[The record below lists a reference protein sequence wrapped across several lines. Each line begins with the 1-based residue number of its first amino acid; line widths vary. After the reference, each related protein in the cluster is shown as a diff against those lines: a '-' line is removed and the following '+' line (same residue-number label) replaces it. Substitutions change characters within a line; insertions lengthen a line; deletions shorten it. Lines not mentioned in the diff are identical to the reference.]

1 MGNEKSFAFFVC
13 VEYREEYDLI
23 KANLDELFCPAGYK
37 VFIIW
42 VKADV
47 YNSSTYNN
55 VMQKNNSKYKIYI
68 HAGVQIV
75 NGNFLHDI
83 LNVFSDDNIAMLGFW
98 GTLEKPVSGNWHNAK
113 DKIGKAWTAEDGNIV
128 EKAFGDFQ
136 KTIDVRWLDCSCFA
150 TQYDLQWQEDF
161 TTSYFS
167 VFSHCEDFA
176 VAGKKVVVPYQKEA
190 WCYYDNLNEPV
201 IDNNELTKYIG
212 MYAPYL
218 MQAHEKCP
226 MNNLLFFCGRNVEI
240 HEEWRFYASEG
251 ISIGNN
257 VSIQKG
263 AWFLLPYNNYNG
275 EPRIVISDGC
285 DLGYRLCIS
294 SSNKVILEEYV
305 LIAANVHITDH
316 NHNYDL
322 VGIPIRYQGI
332 SSFSNVVVIGRGSWI
347 ANNVVIAGNVKI
359 GKGCAIGANSVVT
372 SDIPSYCVA
381 AGSPARVV
389 KAFDC
394 KEKRWVKIK
403 SEADLQSVLAS
414 RPSRDDVDKRPI
426 LDMHIFERKNII
438 KLFLREENDELALRE
453 IASLAVFLFEYNQS
467 CSDDFLEN
475 TLLEIGNRLGL
486 PACERQISDIRS
498 LKNCKVLFYDGFGL
512 DTRGLAQIY
521 LEALVELGCHVVYVT
536 KMVAKN
542 KIPTLLGVLQRGNAE
557 VIYIP
562 QTGYIETTQ
571 ILNNII
577 NKSKPEVG
585 FLYIEPYDLPGI
597 MAFNNATGKFKRYL
611 INLTDHAFWL
621 GTNAFDYC
629 LEFRNY
635 GASLS
640 EEYRKIPCDKLIMQ
654 PYYPPINTKFTF
666 EGYPFEKKEDDFII
680 FSGGSL
686 YKTIDRE
693 NTYYK
698 LVDWV
703 LQRFSHVKF
712 WYAGNGSCA
721 GLDWLLHKWPGRV
734 FHTPERRDLFYIM
747 KNIDL
752 YLNTYPAAGG
762 LMSQFS
768 ILAGKVPLTLCR
780 EGNLGGLLIDE
791 ENLGI
796 VYSDIKQLK
805 KEMIRLI
812 GDAGYRRKKERML
825 SNAVIGKDCFTEN
838 LGNII
843 IKNSSKFKREA
854 YDIKYN
860 RNLTEQQWYERFIL
874 SHQDLLQDF

>member
-1 MGNEKSFAFFVC
+1 MENKQSVSFFVC
-13 VEYREEYDLI
+13 VAGKDEYEAIRS
-23 KANLDELFCPAGYK
+23 NLGELVCPKGLK
-37 VFIIW
+37 VFILW
-42 VKADV
+42 VKSDLYNGSV
-47 YNSSTYNN
+47 YNQ
-55 VMQKNNSKYKIYI
+55 VVRKDNSKYKVYI
-68 HAGVQIV
+68 HSGVRIV
-75 NGNFLHDI
+75 NTNFISDMLS
-83 LNVFSDDNIAMLGFW
+83 VFSKNQIAMIGFW
-98 GTLEKPVSGNWHNAK
+98 GTLEKPTSANWHDADN
-113 DKIGKAWTAEDGNIV
+113 KIGKAWTTENGDIV
-128 EKAFGDFQ
+128 EKAFFEFQ
-136 KTIDVRWLDCSCFA
+136 NTTEVRWLDGCCFA
-150 TQYDLQWQEDF
+150 TQCDMLWQEVF
-161 TTSYFS
+161 ASNYFS
-167 VFSHCEDFA
+167 VLSYCEE
-176 VAGKKVVVPYQKEA
+176 VARLGKKIVVPYQEKA

-201 IDNNELTKYIG
+201 IDNDELIKYIG
-212 MYAPYL
+212 MYASYL

-226 MNNLLFFCGRNVEI
+226 MNNMLFFSGRNVEI
-240 HEEWRFYASEG
+240 HEDWRFYGAEG

-257 VSIQKG
+257 ASIQKG

-275 EPRIVISDGC
+275 EPRIVIGDGC
-285 DLGYRLCIS
+285 DLGYRMCIS
-294 SSNKVILEEYV
+294 ASNKVILEEYV
-305 LIAANVHITDH
+305 LVAANVHITDH

-322 VGIPIRYQGI
+322 VGVPIRYQGI

-438 KLFLREENDELALRE
+438 QLFLREENDELALRE

-498 LKNCKVLFYDGFGL
+498 LKNCKVLFYDGFGF

-571 ILNNII
+571 FLNNVI

-597 MAFNNATGKFKRYL
+597 LAFSNAKGSFKRYL
-611 INLTDHAFWL
+611 INFMDSVFWL
-621 GTNAFDYC
+621 GKNVFDYC
-629 LEFRNY
+629 LEFRQF

-640 EEYRKIPCDKLIMQ
+640 KKYRKISSEKLLLQ
-654 PYYPPINTKFTF
+654 PYCAPARIRFVSDAEYYSNRKRHLQGEVISREDFRDNLIRILTK
-666 EGYPFEKKEDDFII
+666 
-680 FSGGSL
+680 
-686 YKTIDRE
+686 
-693 NTYYK
+693 N
-698 LVDWV
+698 
-703 LQRFSHVKF
+703 
-712 WYAGNGSCA
+712 C
-721 GLDWLLHKWPGRV
+721 
-734 FHTPERRDLFYIM
+734 
-747 KNIDL
+747 
-752 YLNTYPAAGG
+752 
-762 LMSQFS
+762 SQ
-768 ILAGKVPLTLCR
+768 A
-780 EGNLGGLLIDE
+780 E
-791 ENLGI
+791 
-796 VYSDIKQLK
+796 
-805 KEMIRLI
+805 
-812 GDAGYRRKKERML
+812 
-825 SNAVIGKDCFTEN
+825 
-838 LGNII
+838 
-843 IKNSSKFKREA
+843 IKN
-854 YDIKYN
+854 YDIKCDVDFIKKRCYDG
-860 RNLTEQQWYERFIL
+860 FIL
-874 SHQDLLQDF
+874 SHPEVLQDF